1 MVNPSGPLLFASPL
15 AVDEAELVDG
25 VGDFGRFL
33 KAETVRLLRKDA
45 RLEPTLAREVDEVPT
60 AVL

>member
-1 MVNPSGPLLFASPL
+1 MVKPSGPLLFVSAL
-15 AVDEAELVDG
+15 AVDETELVDG

-33 KAETVRLLRKDA
+33 KAETVRLPRKDA
-45 RLEPTLAREVDEVPT
+45 RLEPALPREVDKEPA